1 MPPDAY
7 YLAMP
12 LQGLCEGVVVL
23 LTAMLA
29 AGALTAALNYLVDRE
44 WPAVVFLT
52 LAGTASVW
60 YGIILL
66 VVVRAAFSA

>member
-1 MPPDAY
+1 
-7 YLAMP
+7 MP
-12 LQGLCEGVVVL
+12 LQGICEGVVVL

-60 YGIILL
+60 YGIIVF